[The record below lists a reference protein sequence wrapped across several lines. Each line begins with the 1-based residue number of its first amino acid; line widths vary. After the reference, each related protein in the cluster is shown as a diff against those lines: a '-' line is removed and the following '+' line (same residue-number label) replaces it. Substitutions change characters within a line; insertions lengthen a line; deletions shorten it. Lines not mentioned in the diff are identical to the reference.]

1 MWVDRDAPAEVKDA
15 TRLQYTISHGPSG
28 IREEEDGLN
37 WMGCTSASNS
47 LTGLKYP
54 QNLQLGIGHED
65 RDERFPGFASQGP
78 NEVNQR
84 FFYKRWAEIMD
95 APSWAQISNDPIT
108 HNRLVTR

>member
-1 MWVDRDAPAEVKDA
+1 MWADKEAPGEVKDEM
-15 TRLQYTISHGPSG
+15 RRRHIISHGPSG

-37 WMGCTSASNS
+37 FMACTTASKS
-47 LTGLKYP
+47 LTARKYL

-95 APSWAQISNDPIT
+95 APSWSQITIDPIT
-108 HNRLVTR
+108 HDRVKR